1 MRKNNFGGLFIAFEG
16 LDGSG
21 LSTQVNLL
29 SAKLQS
35 KGYPNLATKE
45 PTNNL
50 IGGLIRGQLTHDWQ
64 ASMECLQL
72 LFTADRAHHL
82 DREIIPALKAGK
94 IVISDRYFFSSVAFG
109 SLELDKDW
117 LILLNEKI
125 IYPDITILIRVS
137 PEECLTRIGQ
147 NRFRFEL
154 FEKRKKLKKVWLNYL
169 WLRKK
174 FSNVYLIDGNRSKE
188 AIASEV
194 LEIVKQNILHKK
206 KILV

>member
-1 MRKNNFGGLFIAFEG
+1 MKKNNFSGLFIVFEG

-21 LSTQVNLL
+21 LSTQAKLI

-35 KGYPNLATKE
+35 KGYPNLVTKE

-72 LFTADRAHHL
+72 LFAADRAHHL

-109 SLELDKDW
+109 SLKLKRDW
-117 LILLNEKI
+117 LLKLNENFL
-125 IYPDITILIRVS
+125 YPDLTFLIKVPVNNCIKRMRES
-137 PEECLTRIGQ
+137 
-147 NRFRFEL
+147 RFKFEL
-154 FEKRKKLKKVWLNYL
+154 FEEKEKLAEIWKGYEWLAKEFKDVYLVDGTSSTNQVANDISRTLNKFLKKKLI
-169 WLRKK
+169 
-174 FSNVYLIDGNRSKE
+174 F
-188 AIASEV
+188 A
-194 LEIVKQNILHKK
+194 
-206 KILV
+206 